1 MLQSEG
7 CLKHLQGNPKA
18 RLGLCAEYEDLGS
31 PGASVDR

>member
-7 CLKHLQGNPKA
+7 HLKHLQGNPKT
-18 RLGLCAEYEDLGS
+18 RLSLRAEYEDLGS